1 MNNLAKTIK
10 EYSIITLGLFI
21 FTLGWSS
28 FLIPSGIA
36 GGGVSGI
43 GAIIY
48 FATNQAIPVAA
59 SYFVIN
65 FGLLL
70 IALKVLGKG
79 FGIKTIYAIAMSS
92 LFFWL
97 FEQFIT
103 VPVVKEK
110 FMAAII
116 GGVMGG
122 VGVGITFSQG
132 GSTGGTDVI
141 ALMINKYRNISP
153 GRLIMYIDLI
163 IISSSFFVWNDLE
176 IVERFELIVYGY
188 VVMAVT
194 AYAVDLVI
202 SGVSQSLQIF
212 IFSDKHE
219 AIAKRIAEEAQRGIT
234 IINGKG
240 WHSQAHQTILMVMI
254 RKSESSHLY
263 RIVKDEDP
271 NAFMSVSSVMGVY
284 GKGFDSIGR
293 K

>member
-1 MNNLAKTIK
+1 
-10 EYSIITLGLFI
+10 
-21 FTLGWSS
+21 
-28 FLIPSGIA
+28 
-36 GGGVSGI
+36 
-43 GAIIY
+43 
-48 FATNQAIPVAA
+48 
-59 SYFVIN
+59 
-65 FGLLL
+65 
-70 IALKVLGKG
+70 
-79 FGIKTIYAIAMSS
+79 
-92 LFFWL
+92 
-97 FEQFIT
+97 
-103 VPVVKEK
+103 
-110 FMAAII
+110 
-116 GGVMGG
+116 
-122 VGVGITFSQG
+122 
-132 GSTGGTDVI
+132 
-141 ALMINKYRNISP
+141 MINKYRNISP